1 MTTNSTPKLEK
12 FVQSYADK
20 AGLLRLNPHRG
31 AKRIYYLSGAVSG
44 DPYAVLKF
52 RLAVLFVSR
61 NGDYPINPLDYSP
74 NGVSWE
80 EALANDLGILNRL
93 CSFYVSAIST
103 MNLFPT
109 ANIPL
114 PCLLLIDPEKRP
126 IESRGVKLEKAIALA
141 NGIPINQINPEF
153 ETILNNAIKEISNNG
168 KRKG

>member
-20 AGLLRLNPHRG
+20 AGLLHYTIHRG
-31 AKRIYYLSGAVSG
+31 AKRIYYLSGAVSN

-52 RLAVLFVSR
+52 RLATLFVKKQ
-61 NGDYPINPLDYSP
+61 GDYPVNPLDYSP

-80 EALANDLGILNRL
+80 EALANDLAILNRL
-93 CSFYVSAIST
+93 ASFYVTAVTT
-103 MNLFPT
+103 MNLFPD

-141 NGIPINQINPEF
+141 NGIPTYPINPEF
-153 ETILNNAIKEISNNG
+153 ETILTNAIKEIENYG
-168 KRKG
+168 KRNR

>member
-31 AKRIYYLSGAVSG
+31 AKRIYYLSGAVSN

-52 RLAVLFVSR
+52 RLAVLFVTRS
-61 NGDYPINPLDYSP
+61 GDYPINPLDYSP

-80 EALANDLGILNRL
+80 EALANDLSILNRL
-93 CSFYVSAIST
+93 CSFYVSALST

-114 PCLLLIDPEKRP
+114 PALLLIDPPGRS

-141 NGIPINQINPEF
+141 NGIPICQINHEF
-153 ETILNNAIKEISNNG
+153 ETILTNAIKEISNG